1 MKERNFELNFEKL
14 SLSSHSERVF
24 ILFYFIL
31 FYLFCFFLGLHLGHV
46 EVPRLGVESDLQLLA
61 YATITETPDLSHP
74 MQQFVAMPDP

>member
-24 ILFYFIL
+24 ILFYFVLSIL
-31 FYLFCFFLGLHLGHV
+31 FFLGLHLGHV